1 MGMYEKI
8 EAKLN
13 EINERAENSS
23 VSLPLI
29 EGPGDLVVIAEIGAN
44 MINIALAT
52 RDVLKMLSQYLKGTE
67 ENDDR
72 DQKQERTEG

>member
-1 MGMYEKI
+1 MCEKI

-13 EINERAENSS
+13 EINERTENSS

-29 EGPGDLVVIAEIGAN
+29 EGPGHLEVIAEIGAN

-67 ENDDR
+67 ENDDQ
-72 DQKQERTEG
+72 DQRQERTED